1 MTRTDR
7 SAWQP
12 LVAGPRAV
20 TLMLTTRCNL
30 ACAYCPQRRGPPHAM
45 SARTLEAAV
54 RLVARTGHARPKL
67 VLFGGEPLL
76 EKGLVFRALDRL
88 ARHARP
94 GLAPDVRIV
103 TNGLLLDDETTD
115 RLEELGVTVEL
126 SCDGLPEAQERR
138 GPDTPA
144 RLYALLLRLASRQPG
159 FLDAR
164 LVARLTL
171 DSGNVACLSR
181 SFDSLV
187 QLGVR
192 EIQPAPVYTPDPGWD
207 DACAETLDA
216 ELERVVDEA
225 LDLGPADGRFAFGPL
240 RGVPVRRPQHSRAA
254 CSLGSPDVLFV
265 DVDGRVA
272 PCGAFA
278 DSVNPSIP
286 TLAEEL
292 RGPLRGPRVAAS
304 GLEDS
309 LARRWE
315 TATRLPLLHPASD
328 RNSPRDTCASCE
340 ALPECFVCPASIA
353 FAPEQDP
360 CLVPAIQ
367 CDWNRLVAKHR
378 RAFQRRLASREADL
392 QRAGSSS
399 SAAATS
405 AVTPARIDGA

>member
-1 MTRTDR
+1 MTGTDR
-7 SAWQP
+7 SAWRP

-30 ACAYCPQRRGPPHAM
+30 ACAYCPQRRGPPHVM
-45 SARTLEAAV
+45 SERTLDSAV
-54 RLVARTGHARPKL
+54 RLVATTGHARPRL

-76 EKGLVFRALDRL
+76 EKELVFRALDRL

-103 TNGLLLDDETTD
+103 TNGLLLDDETTN
-115 RLEELGVTVEL
+115 RFEALGVTVEL

-138 GPDTPA
+138 GADTPA
-144 RLYALLLRLASRQPG
+144 RLRALLLRLASRQAD
-159 FLDAR
+159 FLDTR

-171 DSGNVACLSR
+171 DSGNVAFLSR
-181 SFDSLV
+181 SFDTLV
-187 QLGVR
+187 HLGVR

-207 DACAETLDA
+207 DACAETLDT
-216 ELERVVDEA
+216 ELERIADEA
-225 LDLGPADGRFAFGPL
+225 LGLGPADGRFAFGPL
-240 RGVPVRRPQHSRAA
+240 RGVPVRRPQHAPAA
-254 CSLGSPDVLFV
+254 CSVGSPEVLFV
-265 DVDGRVA
+265 DVDGRIA

-278 DSVNPSIP
+278 DSVNPSLP
-286 TLAEEL
+286 PLAEGM
-292 RGPLRGPRVAAS
+292 RGPLRGARVGAW
-304 GLEDS
+304 GLEDP

-315 TATRLPLLHPASD
+315 SASRLPLLHPTRA
-328 RNSPRDTCASCE
+328 RHSPRDTCASCA
-340 ALPECFVCPASIA
+340 ALPECFVCPASTA
-353 FAPEQDP
+353 FAPAQDP
-360 CLVPAIQ
+360 NLVPAIQ